1 MRSIILK
8 KPKTD
13 EKTVQT
19 VKKRVVLAG
28 NPNAGKTTLFNALTK
43 SNLRTGN
50 FHGVTT
56 SPARKTVD
64 GISYSDVP
72 GMYSFTPYSMEEQSA
87 IDEIK
92 SADLVINVVD
102 ALTLENSLNLTRA
115 IIASNVP
122 VIVYVT
128 KSQALKKRGGNIDFD
143 KLSSFLGV
151 PVVNFAPK
159 TLKNKLNGGEFN
171 RNTEKSKTA
180 FKFSECYSGGKEG
193 ASKIDK
199 LFYNRFF
206 ALAFFVLSITFM
218 FFLAFHPAMPGALLK
233 GLCEKWICDDLCNL
247 ICAHM
252 QSRAVISLV
261 SDGVLGGV
269 GSVLSFIPQLAI
281 LYLVLIL
288 LDESGITSALS
299 FATDGLF
306 EKAHLSGR
314 AAFSLVSG
322 FGCTAAAILTT
333 RGYSTVSAQ
342 KRTVAILPFIPCG
355 AKLHVFLTFL

>member
-102 ALTLENSLNLTRA
+102 ALTL
-115 IIASNVP
+115 IA
-122 VIVYVT
+122 
-128 KSQALKKRGGNIDFD
+128 
-143 KLSSFLGV
+143 
-151 PVVNFAPK
+151 
-159 TLKNKLNGGEFN
+159 
-171 RNTEKSKTA
+171 
-180 FKFSECYSGGKEG
+180 
-193 ASKIDK
+193 
-199 LFYNRFF
+199 
-206 ALAFFVLSITFM
+206 
-218 FFLAFHPAMPGALLK
+218 
-233 GLCEKWICDDLCNL
+233 
-247 ICAHM
+247 
-252 QSRAVISLV
+252 
-261 SDGVLGGV
+261 
-269 GSVLSFIPQLAI
+269 
-281 LYLVLIL
+281 
-288 LDESGITSALS
+288 
-299 FATDGLF
+299 
-306 EKAHLSGR
+306 
-314 AAFSLVSG
+314 
-322 FGCTAAAILTT
+322 
-333 RGYSTVSAQ
+333 
-342 KRTVAILPFIPCG
+342 
-355 AKLHVFLTFL
+355 